1 MDVLFDLTPLDTPS
15 RYRGIGRYA
24 TELGKALAELNP
36 ADLVVG
42 GLTSAQGP
50 AERAIL
56 DTPVYAGRP
65 DLRPVGRNQTR
76 MRRNRRYHLARL
88 VRESGARLLHIT
100 EAAGTPLGLSIP
112 KVVTCHDL
120 IPLIFHAEY
129 LGPVPFLRQWRRQVE
144 IHRYRS
150 AQRVIAIS
158 QHTRR
163 DLIELLGVPADRID
177 VVEHGIDHAHYQPRP
192 LPSDADVLHRLRLDQ
207 RPYILY
213 IGGGDTRKNLVHLI
227 RAFAAAQLG
236 SQVDLVF
243 AGMLADAEQKLR
255 REATARGVGDS
266 ARFLGFVD
274 DGSLPALYRG
284 CLAHAFPTL
293 YEGFGFPVV
302 EAMACGAPSLTT
314 PHASL
319 GDITGDAALTVDGR
333 DERETAAALKRLVT
347 EPALRSELALRG
359 PKAAE
364 RYTWRACAEGTL
376 ETYRRALHDG

>member
-24 TELGKALAELNP
+24 AELGKALAELSP
-36 ADLVVG
+36 TDLVVG
-42 GLTSAQGP
+42 GLTNAQGP
-50 AERAIL
+50 PERAIL
-56 DTPVYAGRP
+56 GTTVYTGRP

-88 VRESGARLLHIT
+88 VQESGARLLHIT
-100 EAAGTPLGLSIP
+100 EAAGTPLRLRVP

-120 IPLIFHAEY
+120 IPLIFHEEY
-129 LGPVPFLRQWRRQVE
+129 LGGLRLQREWRRQVE

-150 AQRVIAIS
+150 ARRVIAIS

-163 DLIELLGVPADRID
+163 DLIELLGVPEDRID
-177 VVEHGIDHAHYQPRP
+177 VVEHGIDHAHYQPRV
-192 LPSDADVLHRLRLDQ
+192 LPGDADVLRSLRLNQ

-213 IGGGDTRKNLVHLI
+213 VGGGDTRKNLVHLV
-227 RAFAAAQLG
+227 RAYASAQLS

-243 AGMLADAEQKLR
+243 AGMLTDAEQRLR
-255 REATARGVGDS
+255 QEARTLGVGDS
-266 ARFLGFVD
+266 TRFLGFVED
-274 DGSLPALYRG
+274 NGLPALYRG

-293 YEGFGFPVV
+293 YEGFGFPVL

-333 DERETAAALKRLVT
+333 SERETAAALKRLVT
-347 EPALRSELALRG
+347 DATLRSDLAQRG
-359 PKAAE
+359 PKAAA